1 VTRSPEA
8 VKLGETMRA
17 AIPKK
22 KATKPIH
29 PYHPES
35 AWFDPIN
42 LGKKRVGE
50 NSEGKQRQTESWHSF
65 STF

>member
-1 VTRSPEA
+1 
-8 VKLGETMRA
+8 MRA

-42 LGKKRVGE
+42 LEKKRLGE